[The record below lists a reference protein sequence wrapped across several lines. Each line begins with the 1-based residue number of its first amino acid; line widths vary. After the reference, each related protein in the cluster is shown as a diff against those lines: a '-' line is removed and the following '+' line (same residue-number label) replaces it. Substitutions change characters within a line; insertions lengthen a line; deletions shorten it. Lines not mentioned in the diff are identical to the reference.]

1 MLSGSGVALLVIAVL
16 LTPAVIRRMRRRGRL
31 RRLSES
37 WGGASVVWDE
47 LRDTARDLGW
57 SAPDTETPRVF
68 ARRIAAAVEGT
79 PGEEAV
85 LRLLDV
91 RERDAFGPPTR
102 AVAVGLAEDLRR
114 VIAALEEQAGRG
126 LRLKAALIPVS
137 LLPAGW
143 RSPASAGGPA

>member
-1 MLSGSGVALLVIAVL
+1 MAVL
-16 LTPAVIRRMRRRGRL
+16 LTPAVLRRMRRRARM
-31 RRLSES
+31 RRLGES
-37 WGGASVVWDE
+37 WGGASIVWDE

-68 ARRIAAAVEGT
+68 ARRIAAAVAGT

-102 AVAVGLAEDLRR
+102 AVAVGLADDLRL
-114 VIAALEEQAGRG
+114 VIDALEAQAGRG
-126 LRLKAALIPVS
+126 VRLKAALIPVS

-143 RSPASAGGPA
+143 RSPASVGGAA